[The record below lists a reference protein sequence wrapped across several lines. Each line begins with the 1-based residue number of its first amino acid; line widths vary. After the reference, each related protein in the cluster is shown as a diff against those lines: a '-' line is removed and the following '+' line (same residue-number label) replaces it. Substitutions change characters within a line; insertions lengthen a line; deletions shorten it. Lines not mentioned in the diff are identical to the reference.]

1 MCSNMAYKY
10 RMYPNSLQQEFFMK
24 SFGCCRK
31 VWNLMLQDLNDSL
44 KNSGTYVFH
53 TPAEY
58 KNTYFYLKEVDSLAL
73 ANVQLDFKDAVN
85 RYRKKISKFPKFKS
99 RNKSRFSYTTNN
111 QNGTVHIKDNH
122 IKLPKIGYVKIVKH
136 RDVPADWRLKSATV
150 SMERDGSFYVSVLYE
165 YEKVF
170 ISHPIVNGI
179 GLDYSSKHLY
189 VDSNGNKCSMVK
201 SYRNS
206 EEKLSKEQHRLS
218 RKVYNSK
225 NYLKQQRTVAK
236 CHRHVSNV
244 RKDFLHKESFEIANR
259 WKNVCIESLHIR
271 SMSNKGFGN
280 GKSTLDNGFGM
291 FVNFLE
297 YKLFIRGKELVKV
310 DKYYASSQL
319 CNHCGYKNPLLKDL
333 RIRSWACPVC
343 GVHHDRDINA
353 AINIL
358 QEGLHILSKR
368 REEKLKER
376 EEAKQLNKK

>member
-189 VDSNGNKCSMVK
+189 VDSNGNKCSMIK
-201 SYRNS
+201 SYRNL

-244 RKDFLHKESFEIANR
+244 RKDFLHKESRKIANSYDF
-259 WKNVCIESLHIR
+259 VCVEFLNMRSL
-271 SMSNKGFGN
+271 SNKGFGN
-280 GKSTLDNGFGM
+280 GKATLDNGYGM
-291 FVNFLE
+291 FVNMLE
-297 YKLFIRGKELVKV
+297 YKLENQGKSLIRV
-310 DKYYASSQL
+310 DKLYPSSQL
-319 CNHCGYKNPLLKDL
+319 CH
-333 RIRSWACPVC
+333 VC
-343 GVHHDRDINA
+343 GHKEKSVRNLQIRKWTCPCCDTLHDRDVNA
-353 AINIL
+353 AKNIL
-358 QEGLHILSKR
+358 QEGIRVMSL
-368 REEKLKER
+368 
-376 EEAKQLNKK
+376 